1 MMDLEKELA
10 ALQFSNP
17 GSAFQSKASKTPSK
31 ADLR

>member
-17 GSAFQSKASKTPSK
+17 ASAFQSKASKTSK